1 MDATPTI
8 MLDSHVVETLLPDL
22 VAHDHRPSAFLVY
35 LVIATAQEG
44 RIALS
49 HSALAERAGL
59 SRRAVQDA
67 VAHLI
72 RRGLIESTRR
82 APTET
87 STYRALRP
95 WRRDA
100 RAAVRA
106 ERHD

>member
-1 MDATPTI
+1 MDAHTTI
-8 MLDSHVVETLLPDL
+8 ALDPYVVETLLPDL

-35 LVIATAQEG
+35 LVIAAAPDG
-44 RIALS
+44 RIAVS

-67 VAHLI
+67 VAHLV
-72 RRGLIESTRR
+72 RRGLIEASRR

-95 WRRDA
+95 WRRGA
-100 RAAVRA
+100 
-106 ERHD
+106 

>member
-1 MDATPTI
+1 
-8 MLDSHVVETLLPDL
+8 
-22 VAHDHRPSAFLVY
+22 
-35 LVIATAQEG
+35 
-44 RIALS
+44 
-49 HSALAERAGL
+49 
-59 SRRAVQDA
+59 VQDA

-100 RAAVRA
+100 RAAVRS